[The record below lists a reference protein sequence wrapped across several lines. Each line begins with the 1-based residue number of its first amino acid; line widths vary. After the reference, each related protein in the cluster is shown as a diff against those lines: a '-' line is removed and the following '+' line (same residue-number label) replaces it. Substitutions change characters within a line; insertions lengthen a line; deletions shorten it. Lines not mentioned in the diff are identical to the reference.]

1 MNKKQNKGFTLIELL
16 VVIAIISLLSTTV
29 MASLNQA
36 RQKSRDAKR
45 ISDMKAIQ
53 TALEMYYNDNNH
65 YPIQPGWTGECAA
78 WNQQADP
85 NNIIPGLVPTY
96 LGKMPS
102 APMMN
107 KTGNTDCYLYTT
119 DAQGLNYALLSHN
132 STDINYSSQPSLVDP
147 IRDNSPDCTTGG
159 SYPFHNCDCSLVS
172 ALDNTKIWSWKIASS
187 PAIPT
192 AAEANNLATWQN
204 NMARFPR
211 CW

>member
-45 ISDMKAIQ
+45 ILDMKAIQ
-53 TALEMYYNDNNH
+53 IALEMYYNDHDGYPNYSWRSECNTGGGLAANNV
-65 YPIQPGWTGECAA
+65 
-78 WNQQADP
+78 
-85 NNIIPGLVPTY
+85 IPGLVPTY

-107 KTGNTDCYLYTT
+107 KTANIDCYVYHSDGKDYMLLAHDTRDT
-119 DAQGLNYALLSHN
+119 DY
-132 STDINYSSQPSLVDP
+132 ISQPSLIDP
-147 IRDNSPDCTTGG
+147 RRDSGTDTCGTMTPTCCNNVPSPLLNG
-159 SYPFHNCDCSLVS
+159 H
-172 ALDNTKIWSWKIASS
+172 IWSWKIYSS
-187 PAIPT
+187 PVS
-192 AAEANNLATWQN
+192 
-204 NMARFPR
+204 R